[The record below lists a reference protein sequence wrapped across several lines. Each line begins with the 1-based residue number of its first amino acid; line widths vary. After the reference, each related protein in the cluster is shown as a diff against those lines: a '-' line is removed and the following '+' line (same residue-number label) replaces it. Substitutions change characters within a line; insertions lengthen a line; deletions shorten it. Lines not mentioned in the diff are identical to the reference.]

1 MKTLG
6 RILII
11 LVAALIVV
19 GALVV
24 LVGNNGT
31 SQASGFNGQGLGT
44 PPSGQFQPGQ
54 FGDRGGEHEG
64 GASNLT
70 TLIKNAGIF
79 AGLSLAI
86 ATVSTLATRLRRK
99 AQLAA

>member
-19 GALVV
+19 GVLVAF
-24 LVGNNGT
+24 VGNNGT
-31 SQASGFNGQGLGT
+31 SQANGFNRQGLGT
-44 PPSGQFQPGQ
+44 PPSGEFQPGQ
-54 FGDRGGEHEG
+54 FGNRGGEHAG
-64 GASNLT
+64 GTGSLT
-70 TLIKNAGIF
+70 TIIKNAGIF

-86 ATVSTLATRLRRK
+86 ATVSTFSTRLRRK
-99 AQLAA
+99 APLAA